1 MIFEN
6 EFAFLSYILE
16 VKNIT
21 TIYLG
26 ILMLWNFK
34 KKYVYVLS
42 WDKKVCHAF
51 LHHKVLFEK
60 KWCIRDSNG
69 RDIIKNIL
77 MFVFDFSCKYVY
89 RTILLLMSMILSKA
103 SVWFFFLLMYKTLKC
118 FVLWEKF
125 ITFYRILKWDTP
137 WRTRFQSILT
147 TCL

>member
-1 MIFEN
+1 MIFDN
-6 EFAFLSYILE
+6 EFAFLSYILK
-16 VKNIT
+16 VKNIM

-69 RDIIKNIL
+69 RDIIKNTL
-77 MFVFDFSCKYVY
+77 MVLIFFCKYIY
-89 RTILLLMSMILSKA
+89 RTILLLMSMIHSILSKA
-103 SVWFFFLLMYKTLKC
+103 LVWFFFFWRIRLSNVLFYEKSSSLFIAFWNEILLDGHVFKAY
-118 FVLWEKF
+118 
-125 ITFYRILKWDTP
+125 
-137 WRTRFQSILT
+137 
-147 TCL
+147 